1 MKVAIRA
8 DAGPIQGSGHVMRC
22 RTLAE
27 QLLAQGHK
35 VTFYTNIDDLSWLEE
50 SLASMNLLV
59 KHVERNNLA
68 INELAAE
75 NFDLTVV
82 DSYEISVDEI
92 NSLATLVPVLAIV
105 DEPNP
110 NLRVHAV
117 LDQNLGAEYRH
128 KGTDSGNTLK
138 LLGSRFSLVR
148 EEFLNIRIDAP
159 RFIDRIE
166 DSRLLCFFG
175 GSDPSGAGIKIA
187 SILSGR
193 ACPQLTILAPQKDHA
208 EIRAIL
214 GTNTNNVELL
224 SFTTKLPS
232 LINASDTVVCAAGTS
247 AWDLATIGMPTA
259 YVSIASNQ
267 DFSLHAISVNN
278 VGICLDFDDSDEL
291 NYQKIRKLV
300 ESSEVRRNLF
310 KNMRDNF
317 DGMGAKRVCH
327 AIHNSIHT
335 KPLET

>member
-8 DAGPIQGSGHVMRC
+8 DASLIQGSGHVMRC

-27 QLLAQGHK
+27 QLLAQGHN
-35 VTFYTNIDDLSWLEE
+35 VTFYTNIEDLSWLDE

-59 KHVERNNLA
+59 KQVERNKLA
-68 INELAAE
+68 INDFSSE
-75 NFDLTVV
+75 NFDLIIV

-92 NSLATLVPVLAIV
+92 NYLATIVPVLAIV

-117 LDQNLGAEYRH
+117 LDQNLGAEHRH
-128 KGTDSGNTLK
+128 KSTYSKETLK

-148 EEFLNIRIDAP
+148 EEFLDIRLDEP
-159 RFIDRIE
+159 WCIDRIE
-166 DSRLLCFFG
+166 ESRLLCFFG

-187 SILSGR
+187 SIFSGR
-193 ACPQLTILAPQKDHA
+193 ESPDLTILAPQKDHA
-208 EIRAIL
+208 EIREIL

-267 DFSLHAISVNN
+267 DLSLHAISVNN
-278 VGICLDFDDSDEL
+278 VGICLDFDESDEL
-291 NYQKIRKLV
+291 NYRKIRELV

-317 DGMGAKRVCH
+317 DGMGAERVCH
-327 AIHNSIHT
+327 AIHESIHT
-335 KPLET
+335 KPL